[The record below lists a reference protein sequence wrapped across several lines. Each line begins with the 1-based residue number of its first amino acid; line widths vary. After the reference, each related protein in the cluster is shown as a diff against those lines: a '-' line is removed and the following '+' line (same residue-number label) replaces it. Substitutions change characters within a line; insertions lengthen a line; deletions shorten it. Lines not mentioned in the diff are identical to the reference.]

1 MRDTTG
7 EVVMRD
13 WFLRSMWLL
22 AFGGVAL
29 LGLLGC
35 GDDGAALASELFGT
49 WHAVSLE
56 AEGMSTSCPGE
67 IELSDT
73 SSVSCGTEAA
83 TFNADGTYVEVQTT
97 DELEVPFDWRIE
109 GTWSTSGDTLTLT
122 YRQEGPDADNL
133 EPIDPPETASASWSV
148 SGSTLTVS
156 TQFGPFTVIGTSE
169 KR

>member
-1 MRDTTG
+1 MN
-7 EVVMRD
+7 D
-13 WFLRSMWLL
+13 WFLRSMWSL
-22 AFGGVAL
+22 AFAGVASVCL
-29 LGLLGC
+29 AAC

-49 WHAVSLE
+49 WDAVSIE

-67 IELSDT
+67 IDLSDT

-83 TFNADGTYVEVQTT
+83 TFNADGTYVAVQTT
-97 DELEVPFDWRIE
+97 DELGDPYDWRIE

-148 SGSTLTVS
+148 SGNTLTTS